1 MKKLYIYG
9 GQETLEAELYANSSS
24 EALARLL
31 KKGDITLK
39 TEDYAHMEKCG
50 RLPERLPRNDEE
62 ITARPGDI
70 ILSEGNLFVLYYAP
84 NTWNFTRLGKVI
96 NRSGQAL
103 RAILG
108 SGDIT
113 LTLHLAD
120 HEEGEG

>member
-24 EALARLL
+24 EALAGLL
-31 KKGDITLK
+31 KKGDITLE

-108 SGDIT
+108 SGISR
-113 LTLHLAD
+113 
-120 HEEGEG
+120 